1 MSFQGHKWSLSAF
14 LKHLKANN
22 IDTVQ
27 LMQSIEDVI
36 IKVNIKLMI
45 KIMIIVAKFMPMTV
59 LILITQGDHKCGV
72 SR

>member
-36 IKVNIKLMI
+36 IKVDIIFI
-45 KIMIIVAKFMPMTV
+45 KIIN
-59 LILITQGDHKCGV
+59 
-72 SR
+72 

>member
-1 MSFQGHKWSLSAF
+1 MTNDLNVVSYQGHKWSLSAF

-36 IKVNIKLMI
+36 IKVFVIFKEVLVNILSI
-45 KIMIIVAKFMPMTV
+45 TKI
-59 LILITQGDHKCGV
+59 L
-72 SR
+72 

>member
-1 MSFQGHKWSLSAF
+1 MVSSQGHMDNKDMLMNDDDQKWSFQGHKWSLSAF

-36 IKVNIKLMI
+36 IKVV
-45 KIMIIVAKFMPMTV
+45 IIVFKT
-59 LILITQGDHKCGV
+59 LLN
-72 SR
+72 S

>member
-1 MSFQGHKWSLSAF
+1 MFLLYQGHKWSLSAF

-36 IKVNIKLMI
+36 IKVFVIFKKKYLFNILSI
-45 KIMIIVAKFMPMTV
+45 PKI
-59 LILITQGDHKCGV
+59 L
-72 SR
+72 

>member
-1 MSFQGHKWSLSAF
+1 MNVQISYQGHKWSLSAF

-36 IKVNIKLMI
+36 IKVFVIFKKKYLFNILSI
-45 KIMIIVAKFMPMTV
+45 PKI
-59 LILITQGDHKCGV
+59 L
-72 SR
+72 